1 MSKLRTV
8 LISCAMAVVPM
19 VAQADAPKA
28 HSALKGH
35 PNLIKAE
42 KELINASN
50 AITKSQEANECV
62 FGLEGGHGADAKK
75 QIDAAYQQVYD
86 AAEYINTHAD
96 ECKGL
101 KPPAEKPKKEAA
113 PKAHGAL
120 KGHPNLL
127 KAEKSLVAAWN
138 AIAKSQQANEC
149 VFGLEGGHGAKA
161 KEAINVAF
169 KQVYDAGEYVNT
181 HAKECVKKK

>member
-1 MSKLRTV
+1 MV
-8 LISCAMAVVPM
+8 LPLAAH
-19 VAQADAPKA
+19 ADAPKA
-28 HSALKGH
+28 HKAIKGH
-35 PNLIKAE
+35 PNLVKAE

-50 AITKSQEANECV
+50 SITKSQSANECV
-62 FGLEGGHGADAKK
+62 FGLEGGHGAKAKED
-75 QIDAAYQQVYD
+75 IDAAYQQVYD
-86 AAEYINTHAD
+86 AAEFINAHAD

-101 KPPAEKPKKEAA
+101 KAPAEKAKKEAA

-138 AIAKSQQANEC
+138 AISKSQQANEC
-149 VFGLEGGHGAKA
+149 VFGVEGGHGAKA
-161 KEAINVAF
+161 KEAIEAAF
-169 KQVYDAGEYVNT
+169 KEVYDAGEYVNT